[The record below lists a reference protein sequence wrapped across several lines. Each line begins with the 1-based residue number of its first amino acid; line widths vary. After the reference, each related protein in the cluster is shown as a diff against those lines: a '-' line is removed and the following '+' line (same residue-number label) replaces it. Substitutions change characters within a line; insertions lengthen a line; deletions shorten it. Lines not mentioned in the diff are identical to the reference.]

1 MAKLEEIF
9 TVGWREFLF
18 DVFMSEPLQNLQ
30 NILNYVSIQT
40 RALSPLWPMQ
50 EKDRT
55 GCGSIH
61 LDQVAE
67 IFRMYEVRKDE
78 GGEVKNKIYQR
89 ILTNIYIIM

>member
-1 MAKLEEIF
+1 
-9 TVGWREFLF
+9 
-18 DVFMSEPLQNLQ
+18 
-30 NILNYVSIQT
+30 
-40 RALSPLWPMQ
+40 MQ

-78 GGEVKNKIYQR
+78 GGEVKIKIYQR
-89 ILTNIYIIM
+89 ILTNIYFIM